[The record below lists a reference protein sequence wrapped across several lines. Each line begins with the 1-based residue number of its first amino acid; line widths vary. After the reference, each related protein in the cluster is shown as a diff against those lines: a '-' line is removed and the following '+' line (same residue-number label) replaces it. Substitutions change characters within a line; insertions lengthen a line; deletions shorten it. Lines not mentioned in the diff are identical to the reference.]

1 MHSLIFKIPTMIEI
15 SLNIKNKKH
24 FIQEHFIFFYSSAKK
39 EERWIPSSHIKI
51 SWTKWQIISLL
62 L

>member
-39 EERWIPSSHIKI
+39 EER
-51 SWTKWQIISLL
+51 
-62 L
+62 